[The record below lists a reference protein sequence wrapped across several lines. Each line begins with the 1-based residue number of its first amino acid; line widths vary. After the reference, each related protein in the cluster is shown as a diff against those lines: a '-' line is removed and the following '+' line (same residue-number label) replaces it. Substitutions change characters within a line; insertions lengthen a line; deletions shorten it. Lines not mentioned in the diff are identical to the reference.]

1 MQSGDSL
8 CAVESRGG
16 KNLKNLSKLSM
27 HPTRQCDLLLGA
39 AFFVGAN
46 WFGLMKRTVTSE
58 RLRQC
63 SFERLSH
70 SFLALAPL
78 QGFG

>member
-1 MQSGDSL
+1 
-8 CAVESRGG
+8 
-16 KNLKNLSKLSM
+16 M
-27 HPTRQCDLLLGA
+27 HPTRQCDLPLDA
-39 AFFVGAN
+39 TFFADAS

-63 SFERLSH
+63 SFERLAH
-70 SFLALAPL
+70 FFLTPAPL

>member
-1 MQSGDSL
+1 
-8 CAVESRGG
+8 
-16 KNLKNLSKLSM
+16 M